1 MSSTENRSVKFVA
14 YIFIFVILYV
24 TISLSLLT
32 FSMIEIQ
39 RGVSHSDAV
48 LKTYQRYL
56 YHKGWRDVYQSKRER
71 MEFDEELLYK
81 PKYGRFAFNNL
92 EYKTFLTFGPEGRI
106 SGNAISNNQPGI
118 AVLGDSH
125 AMGYGVN
132 DSETFAARLEKK
144 LDRRVYNLGV
154 SSYGTYRELLSLQKS
169 GLIDRID
176 TVVIQYCENDLEE
189 NEAKLVDRSPASTE
203 KFNAMF
209 GSNGKPDVMANMLQ
223 KMNIWLE
230 GTFTLPVQSV
240 VAMFTPY
247 DKSYDFGKDYVT
259 MKKVF
264 ALFPWLKSKRVIVIY
279 SNRYGRKFRN
289 FAEVTSRST
298 EKNLRF
304 VDLRLGVKD
313 YYDVDDH
320 PNARG
325 HERIAEI
332 LAGILR

>member
-1 MSSTENRSVKFVA
+1 MSSTENRGVRFA
-14 YIFIFVILYV
+14 AFLFIFVIFYV
-24 TISLSLLT
+24 TVSLSLLT

-39 RGVSHSDAV
+39 RGVPHSDFV

-71 MEFDEELLYK
+71 MEFDKDLLYK

-106 SGNAISNNQPGI
+106 SGSAISNNRPGI

-169 GLIDRID
+169 GLTDRID

-189 NEAKLVDRSPASTE
+189 NEAKLVDRSPARPE

-209 GSNGKPDVMANMLQ
+209 GSNGKPDVMAGMLQ
-223 KMNIWLE
+223 KMNVWLE

-240 VAMFTPY
+240 VALFTPY
-247 DKSYDFGKDYVT
+247 DKSYDFERDYVA

-264 ALFPWLKSKRVIVIY
+264 TLFPWLKSKQVIVIY
-279 SNRYGRKFRN
+279 SNKYGRKFKN

-304 VDLRLGVKD
+304 VDLHLGVKD

-320 PNARG
+320 LNVRG